1 MKTIQP
7 KTYHMMSGGVALLA
21 LVLMY
26 FTHSANTD
34 TSERILALQ
43 REQRDEKD
51 VQNDFASTQKRVADL
66 KEKLIHLETGVQQAA
81 YIPTLLKELEEYGK
95 QNQMTILQVRPIFV
109 PTANKDNEKKKSA
122 YTELNVNVK
131 ARGGY
136 ADTLRFLNALK
147 VFPKIVAVRTL
158 SIVPKVGGAD
168 AKKTNAPVLEIDLEL
183 RAYAF
188 REDEPTNKT
197 DENKTAANGGFLG
210 GNS

>member
-1 MKTIQP
+1 
-7 KTYHMMSGGVALLA
+7 
-21 LVLMY
+21 
-26 FTHSANTD
+26 
-34 TSERILALQ
+34 
-43 REQRDEKD
+43 
-51 VQNDFASTQKRVADL
+51 
-66 KEKLIHLETGVQQAA
+66 
-81 YIPTLLKELEEYGK
+81 
-95 QNQMTILQVRPIFV
+95 V
-109 PTANKDNEKKKSA
+109 PTTNKHNEKKKSA

-168 AKKTNAPVLEIDLEL
+168 AKKTDAPILEIDLEL

-188 REDEPTNKT
+188 KEDEPVKKD